1 MAAKLLILLALPLSA
16 LAAGS
21 PCAVVP
27 ASGTTA
33 APVDKNAIIGASV
46 AGGAAVATGIGL
58 LVGYEANKKKGDT
71 KPPTPVA
78 PVVTPTTPVAPVA
91 PVAPRVIGDDDKAAG
106 SASCGT
112 LCWVG
117 IGLLSLCVL
126 LGLLGLLYMACSK
139 KKTTKKKKSKV
150 AAPEPGFAP
159 VEVAELA
166 PLIPLAPL
174 MAPMATPS
182 YMRAPAM
189 PVTTSRMV
197 AAPVTTA
204 VAAPVYETVAA
215 PTYAMAA
222 PMAYETVAAPT
233 YAMAAPMAYETV
245 AAPTYAMAAPM
256 AYETVAAP
264 TYAMAAPMAYEAV
277 TAPAYA
283 IQSVAAPQAM
293 FGTQSYGMQPT
304 IAMESV
310 APYGGVV

>member
-33 APVDKNAIIGASV
+33 APIDKNVVIGASV

-78 PVVTPTTPVAPVA
+78 PVVKPPTPVAPVA
-91 PVAPRVIGDDDKAAG
+91 PDTNARVIGDDDEAAG

-139 KKTTKKKKSKV
+139 KKTTKKKKVQGCCTRASGGTDGGCRIGSSL
-150 AAPEPGFAP
+150 AAG
-159 VEVAELA
+159 
-166 PLIPLAPL
+166 
-174 MAPMATPS
+174 ATHGSHGNTILHCSSSDASHNIENGGGSS
-182 YMRAPAM
+182 YHSSCR
-189 PVTTSRMV
+189 SSLRNSCSSN
-197 AAPVTTA
+197 
-204 VAAPVYETVAA
+204 
-215 PTYAMAA
+215 
-222 PMAYETVAAPT
+222 
-233 YAMAAPMAYETV
+233 
-245 AAPTYAMAAPM
+245 
-256 AYETVAAP
+256 
-264 TYAMAAPMAYEAV
+264 
-277 TAPAYA
+277 
-283 IQSVAAPQAM
+283 ICHGSSN
-293 FGTQSYGMQPT
+293 GLRNSCSSNIRHG
-304 IAMESV
+304 SSN
-310 APYGGVV
+310 GV

>member
-27 ASGTTA
+27 ASGATTA
-33 APVDKNAIIGASV
+33 APIDKNVIIGASL

-256 AYETVAAP
+256 AYE
-264 TYAMAAPMAYEAV
+264 AV

>member
-33 APVDKNAIIGASV
+33 APLDKNVVIGASV

-78 PVVTPTTPVAPVA
+78 PVVKPPTPVAPVA
-91 PVAPRVIGDDDKAAG
+91 PDTNARVIGDDDEAAG

-150 AAPEPGFAP
+150 AAPEPVVAP

-166 PLIPLAPL
+166 PLLPLAPL
-174 MAPMATPS
+174 MAPMAAPS
-182 YMRAPAM
+182 YIAAPAM

-215 PTYAMAA
+215 PAYAMAA
-222 PMAYETVAAPT
+222 PVAYEAVAAPT

-245 AAPTYAMAAPM
+245 AAPTYA
-256 AYETVAAP
+256 V
-264 TYAMAAPMAYEAV
+264 AAPMAYEAV
-277 TAPAYA
+277 AAPAF

-310 APYGGVV
+310 APSGGFV